1 MTSRFM
7 AVGIAGF
14 LFAGS
19 SASAQAQATQATQAT
34 RGQQRDSA
42 GVQRRAT
49 LERQVRQRIAVMVK
63 QRLQLSA
70 AQAQQLQESEGRF
83 ELRRRDLMQRE
94 QGLRRDLRQQLSPG
108 VAADQPRVASLL
120 DQIMAVH
127 RDRVTMTEQEQRDL
141 ARFLTPIQ
149 RAKYLGL
156 QGELRKRI
164 EGMRQGGRGGRAGAV
179 QRPSGRRLPR
189 QP

>member
-1 MTSRFM
+1 MLPKIG
-7 AVGIAGF
+7 AIA
-14 LFAGS
+14 FAGLLVATS
-19 SASAQAQATQATQAT
+19 VASAQVPQE
-34 RGQQRDSA
+34 RPRDSVA
-42 GVQRRAT
+42 AQRRAM

-63 QRLQLSA
+63 ERLQLSD
-70 AQAQQLQESEGRF
+70 AQAQQLQETEGRF

-108 VAADQPRVASLL
+108 MAADQQRVASLL

-141 ARFLTPIQ
+141 ARFLTPVQ

-156 QGELRKRI
+156 QGELRDRI
-164 EGMRQGGRGGRAGAV
+164 EGMRQGGRGMRPRPA
-179 QRPSGRRLPR
+179 QRPPQRPPMRRPPR
-189 QP
+189 P

>member
-1 MTSRFM
+1 MISRFM
-7 AVGIAGF
+7 VIGIAG
-14 LFAGS
+14 LLLAS
-19 SASAQAQATQATQAT
+19 NPASAQA
-34 RGQQRDSA
+34 RPGQPRDSA
-42 GVQRRAT
+42 GTQRRAA

-63 QRLQLSA
+63 ERLQLSD
-70 AQAQQLQESEGRF
+70 AQAQQLQESEGQF

-108 VAADQPRVASLL
+108 VAADQQRVASLL

-141 ARFLTPIQ
+141 ARFLTPVQ
-149 RAKYLGL
+149 RAMYLGL
-156 QGELRKRI
+156 QGELRNRI
-164 EGMRQGGRGGRAGAV
+164 EGMRQGGRGGRPRGA
-179 QRPSGRRLPR
+179 QRPAGRRPPPG